1 MEKYICIYFKFFHP
15 NNIFRSNTC
24 AATRSM
30 EWWCWVC
37 IQGNDPNP
45 LPCTCSRY
53 SGIFSYV
60 QLIPLWFHIGRVN
73 YARKQYSHR
82 PNLIEKVKVLLDHP
96 HPLTPN
102 LTDCEIEICLDSW
115 FISRKCRVIIIMFT
129 FDIKTFSKK
138 RKIQKQFK
146 NLYSYLSNCV
156 NCIVNSKIH
165 CKPWSF

>member
-73 YARKQYSHR
+73 YASKQYSHR
-82 PNLIEKVKVLLDHP
+82 PNLIEEVKVLLDHP
-96 HPLTPN
+96 HPHPHPQPYRLWDWN
-102 LTDCEIEICLDSW
+102 LSW
-115 FISRKCRVIIIMFT
+115 FLIHFMKMSSHYNHVYIRHKNFLQKKK
-129 FDIKTFSKK
+129 DSKT
-138 RKIQKQFK
+138 IQE
-146 NLYSYLSNCV
+146 S
-156 NCIVNSKIH
+156 I
-165 CKPWSF
+165 